1 MIPRSEHP
9 KPQFVRESWQN
20 LNGQWDF
27 EIDRENSGYAKEFF
41 KTDKKYSSEITVPF
55 CPESVLSGIGN
66 TDFMACVWYKRKVNI
81 KKDNNIVRLHFG
93 AADYKTTVYVNGK
106 KAGEH
111 TGGFISF
118 FVDITDYV
126 TDGENEICV
135 QCFDDTRSTFV
146 PSGKQSIQYASSG
159 CHYTRTTGIWQT
171 VWLEFIPKTHIE
183 SVRYYPNVEDGTVT
197 VRADLKGMGDFS
209 FKADY
214 EGILMGEYTLKNA
227 SGEIA
232 FTVKLNEKHLWEIG
246 NGRLYNV
253 EMTFNDDKVTSYF
266 GLRQIRFDGM
276 KFMLNGKSVFLRL
289 VLDQGFYPDG
299 IYTAKTDEILE
310 NDILLSQKAGFT
322 GARLHQKI
330 FEERFLY
337 HADRHGYVVWGEYP
351 NWGLDHTNPMSIYSI
366 LPEWIDEVKRDFNHP
381 AIIGWCPFNETWDI
395 DGKKQ
400 YDDVIYNV
408 YNVTKALDTT
418 RPCIDTSGNFHVKTD
433 VFSLHDYEQEPEEFK
448 KRYSCFNGSEPPFD
462 RTFLMNTAYVN
473 RQKYNG
479 EPFMIAE
486 YGGTAYVTDGTGWG
500 YGSKVNTLED
510 FIARFKGLTEVI
522 MNNKY
527 TFGLCYT
534 QITDVE
540 QEQNGIYNY
549 DRTEKY
555 DVSLI
560 KEILSQ
566 KAAIED

>member
-9 KPQFVRESWQN
+9 KPQFMRESWQN
-20 LNGQWDF
+20 LNGQWAF
-27 EIDRENSGYAKEFF
+27 EIDCENSGFAKEYF
-41 KTDKKYSSEITVPF
+41 KTDKKYSNEITVPF

-66 TDFMACVWYKRKVNI
+66 TDFMACVWYKRRVNI
-81 KKDNNIVRLHFG
+81 RKENNIVRLHFG
-93 AADYKTTVYVNGK
+93 AADYKTTVCVNGN
-106 KAGEH
+106 KAGDH
-111 TGGFISF
+111 TGGYISF
-118 FVDITDYV
+118 FVDITDYI

-135 QCFDDTRSTFV
+135 QCVDDTRSPLV
-146 PSGKQSIQYASSG
+146 PCGKQSSQYASSG
-159 CHYTRTTGIWQT
+159 CRYTRTTGIWQT
-171 VWLEFIPKTHIE
+171 VWLEFIPKAHIE
-183 SVRYYPNVEDGTVT
+183 NVKYYPNVEDGTVT
-197 VRADLKGMGDFS
+197 VRAALSGTGTFS

-214 EGILMGEYTLKNA
+214 EGIPMGEYTLKNA

-276 KFMLNGKSVFLRL
+276 KFLLNGKSVFLRL

-351 NWGLDHTNPMSIYSI
+351 NWGLDHTDPMSIYSI

-395 DGKKQ
+395 DNKKQ

-433 VFSLHDYEQEPEEFK
+433 VFSLHDYVQEPEEFK
-448 KRYSCFNGSEPPFD
+448 KRYECFDGTEPPFD
-462 RTFLMNTAYVN
+462 RTFLMSTSFVN

-500 YGSKVNTLED
+500 YGSKVNTLEE
-510 FIARFKGLTEVI
+510 FINRFKGLTEVL
-522 MNNKY
+522 MNNNSI
-527 TFGLCYT
+527 FGLCYT
-534 QITDVE
+534 QLTDVE

-566 KAAIED
+566 KAAIEE